1 MNEADRIV
9 PFQPLD
15 LAEPAALV
23 SAIRERRGGEL
34 LNLDR
39 MLLHSAPLA
48 TGWNGFLKQVR
59 EHMSLEPQLR
69 ELAMCGV
76 AVLNAAEYEFT
87 QHAPLFLLAGGTQA
101 QLDALRQLGTE
112 RFDAGA
118 FHAVLAD
125 AAQLT
130 LEMTRHIRVEDALM
144 LRLQAALGNQ
154 ALVEL
159 VGTVAA
165 YNMVSRFLVAL
176 HVTPE

>member
-1 MNEADRIV
+1 MNDGDRIV

-15 LAEPAALV
+15 LAEPADLV
-23 SAIRERRGGEL
+23 TAIRERRGGQL

-59 EHMSLEPQLR
+59 EHMSLDPQLR

-87 QHAPLFLLAGGTQA
+87 QHAPVFLQAGGTQP
-101 QLDALRQLGTE
+101 QLDALRLLGTE
-112 RFDAGA
+112 RFDQGA
-118 FHAVLAD
+118 FSALQGD
-125 AAQLT
+125 AAILT
-130 LEMTRHIRVEDALM
+130 LQMTRHIRVEDAIM
-144 LRLQAALGNQ
+144 RRLQVALGNQ

>member
-15 LAEPAALV
+15 LKEPATLV
-23 SAIRERRGGEL
+23 AAIRERRGGEL

-48 TGWNGFLKQVR
+48 SGWNGFLKQVR
-59 EHMSLEPQLR
+59 EHMSLDPQLR

-87 QHAPLFLLAGGTQA
+87 QHAPVYLKAGGTQA
-101 QLDALRQLGTE
+101 QLDALRLLGTE
-112 RFDAGA
+112 RFDAST
-118 FHAVLAD
+118 FSPLQAD
-125 AAQLT
+125 AAELT
-130 LEMTRHIRVEDALM
+130 LQMTRHIRVEEALM
-144 LRLQAALGNQ
+144 RRLQAAMGNQ

>member
-9 PFQPLD
+9 PFQPVD
-15 LAEPAALV
+15 LAEPADLV
-23 SAIRERRGGEL
+23 ASIRERRGGEL

-48 TGWNGFLKQVR
+48 TGWNAFLKQVR

-87 QHAPLFLLAGGTQA
+87 QHAPVYLKAGGTQA
-101 QLDALRQLGTE
+101 QLDALRLLGTE
-112 RFDAGA
+112 RFDTGA
-118 FHAVLAD
+118 FSAVQAD
-125 AAQLT
+125 AALLT
-130 LEMTRHIRVEDALM
+130 LEMTRQICVEDALM
-144 LRLQAALGNQ
+144 RRLKAALGNQ

-159 VGTVAA
+159 VATVAA

-176 HVTPE
+176 QVTPE

>member
-15 LAEPAALV
+15 LKEPTALV
-23 SAIRERRGGEL
+23 AAIRERRGGEL

-48 TGWNGFLKQVR
+48 AGWNGFLKQVR
-59 EHMSLEPQLR
+59 EHMSLDPQLR

-87 QHAPLFLLAGGTQA
+87 QHAPVYLKAGGTQA
-101 QLDALRQLGTE
+101 QLDALRLLGTE
-112 RFDAGA
+112 QFDASTFSA
-118 FHAVLAD
+118 LQAD
-125 AAQLT
+125 AAELT
-130 LEMTRHIRVEDALM
+130 LQMTRHIRVEDALM
-144 LRLQAALGNQ
+144 RRLQAALGNQ

-159 VGTVAA
+159 VGTVAT

>member
-15 LAEPAALV
+15 LAEPVALV

-39 MLLHSAPLA
+39 MLLHSVPLA
-48 TGWNGFLKQVR
+48 TGWNAFLKQVR

-76 AVLNAAEYEFT
+76 AVLNEAEYEFT
-87 QHAPLFLLAGGTQA
+87 QHAPVYLKAGGTQA
-101 QLDALRQLGTE
+101 QLDALRLLGTE
-112 RFDAGA
+112 RFDASA
-118 FHAVLAD
+118 FTAAQAD
-125 AAQLT
+125 AALLT
-130 LEMTRHIRVEDALM
+130 LQMTRQIRVEDALM
-144 LRLQAALGNQ
+144 RRLQAALGNQ

-159 VGTVAA
+159 VATVAA

-176 HVTPE
+176 QVTPE